1 MDHATHATRT
11 DTTGTP
17 EPEPVATDPLTL
29 VRSDHACFGCG
40 QENPIGLRLRF
51 AVDSEGVR
59 AEFTPAPEHQGFQ
72 DIVHGGIIAT
82 VLDEAM
88 AWATAAAGLW
98 TMTGEMQTRFR
109 HPLHVGE
116 PARVSAAIVAQRG
129 RTVSVTAEL
138 SRQSDDIQIAS
149 AKGTFVEVS
158 ADVAAAWQARY
169 LRTTDAD
176 QFRSTTRP

>member
-1 MDHATHATRT
+1 MNHATRANM
-11 DTTGTP
+11 TGTP
-17 EPEPVATDPLTL
+17 ERERMPADPLTL

-51 AVDSEGVR
+51 AVVDDAVH

-109 HPLHVGE
+109 CPLHVGE
-116 PARVSAAIVAQRG
+116 PARVSARIVAQRG
-129 RTVSVTAEL
+129 RTISVTAEL
-138 SRQSDDIQIAS
+138 SRQTDDRKIAS

-158 ADVAAAWQARY
+158 AAVAAAWQARY
-169 LRTTDAD
+169 LRAPDAD
-176 QFRSTTRP
+176 QSRSTTRP